1 MGVGSATNGRS
12 LNEALWEFTPHD
24 LQASFKDAYSAWR
37 DAGSPTRFVK
47 YRFASDHAEA
57 ASRHSSQQYE
67 RRLFQDKTAH
77 GRNLWEALRK
87 ALVSGV
93 LQAEGCPGSP
103 NAAPVPI
110 RANAW
115 RLAKVQSWELST
127 IALPGDPSRF
137 FNVQIFPPPEKLA
150 DRHCIARADAESACR
165 EWLIALMDASLKL
178 RPKPKAHYQRE
189 ALSKFEGLSIRSFGR
204 AWDAAIAK
212 THSHWDRPGAP
223 KKSQH
228 PKSKHQ

>member
-1 MGVGSATNGRS
+1 VGRGSAIKGRS
-12 LNEALWEFTPHD
+12 LKEALWEFTPRD
-24 LQASFKDAYSAWR
+24 LQAKFQDAYDAWR
-37 DAGSPTRFVK
+37 TAGSPTQFVRF
-47 YRFASDHAEA
+47 RFASVHEEA
-57 ASRHSSQQYE
+57 APRHSSQQHE
-67 RRLFQDKTAH
+67 RRLFQDKTAC
-77 GRNLWEALRK
+77 GRDLWEALRK
-87 ALVSGV
+87 DLVSEA

-115 RLAKVQSWELST
+115 QLAHVRSWEQST

-137 FNVQIFPPPEKLA
+137 FNVQIFPAPEKVA
-150 DRHCIARADAESACR
+150 DSHCIARADAESACR
-165 EWLIALMDASLKL
+165 EWLIALMEASLKQ

-189 ALSKFEGLSIRSFGR
+189 ALSEFEGLSIRSFHR
-204 AWDAAIAK
+204 AWDAAIVK